1 MSQKVFYNIKA
12 IDGITYFN
20 NLVTVNPSE
29 IFCIG
34 TAAWSGV
41 WIPLYEHMNEQEMD
55 EYEAG
60 ISKFLAKKI
69 NMQISKL

>member
-41 WIPLYEHMNEQEMD
+41 WIPLYVNEHKMD
-55 EYEAG
+55 EYEAD
-60 ISKFLAKKI
+60 ISKFLAKKM